1 MNALLDAAL
10 GYAARGIPVS
20 PIHWPHPTTSGAAL
34 ACSCPR
40 GRYCDRP
47 AKHPLVWH
55 GVKDA
60 TTSPAQLQRWWQ
72 RWPDANIGLATG
84 IVFDAL
90 DIDGL
95 AGMAALREQLP
106 TVGRRHPGP
115 LVATGG
121 GGWHYWYAPAGFG
134 NRPPRALSHVD
145 WRGLGGSVLAPPSR
159 HASGGR
165 YRWLR
170 TLDQASLP
178 EVPAALRALLQLH
191 RPPVSPSTPGMFRP
205 AELGHPYAQRAL
217 AAELAILAQARPH
230 SRNRT
235 LNRCAF
241 KVYRYVAGGL
251 LDEQQVT
258 TALTTVARSIGLGA
272 AEVARTLASARTA
285 AGAFPRG
292 LPARPDHGQGGA

>member
-1 MNALLDAAL
+1 LSSLLDAAL
-10 GYAARGIPVS
+10 AYAARGIPVY
-20 PIHWPHPTTSGAAL
+20 PIHWPRPAPGRTSL
-34 ACSCPR
+34 ACSCPH
-40 GRYCDRP
+40 GRSCDRP

-60 TTSPAQLQRWWQ
+60 SRDPAQLARWWQ
-72 RWPDANIGLATG
+72 RWPQANIGLATG

-90 DIDGL
+90 DVDGL
-95 AGMAALREQLP
+95 QGMAALRQQLP

-121 GGWHYWYAPAGFG
+121 GGWHYWYAPSGLG
-134 NRPPRALSHVD
+134 NRPPRGRTHVD

-159 HASGGR
+159 HLSGGR

-170 TLDQASLP
+170 TLDQAPLP
-178 EVPAALRALLQLH
+178 EVPPGLGALLEPQQ
-191 RPPVSPSTPGMFRP
+191 PPASPSLSTRP
-205 AELGHPYAQRAL
+205 AELDHPYAQQAL
-217 AAELAILAQARPH
+217 AAELAILHQARPR

-251 LDEQQVT
+251 LDEEETT
-258 TALTTVARSIGLGA
+258 TALTTVARSLGLGA
-272 AEVARTLASARTA
+272 AEVRRTLASARTA
-285 AGAFPRG
+285 ACAFPRG
-292 LPARPDHGQGGA
+292 LPPAPHQERTP

>member
-1 MNALLDAAL
+1 MNPLLTVAR
-10 GYAARGIPVS
+10 GYAARGIPVY
-20 PIHWPHPTTSGAAL
+20 PVHWPRPNAGGAAL
-34 ACSCPR
+34 GYSCPR
-40 GRYCDRP
+40 GHYCDRP
-47 AKHPLVWH
+47 AKYPLVWH

-60 TTSPAQLQRWWQ
+60 SLDPTQLARWWQ
-72 RWPDANIGLATG
+72 RWPQANIGLATG

-95 AGMAALREQLP
+95 QGMAALRQHLA

-121 GGWHYWYAPAGFG
+121 GGWHYWYAPSGLG
-134 NRPPRALSHVD
+134 NRPPRGLSHVD

-159 HASGGR
+159 HTSGGH

-170 TLDQASLP
+170 TVDQSPLP
-178 EVPAALRALLQLH
+178 EVPAALRALLEPHQ
-191 RPPVSPSTPGMFRP
+191 PPASPSPLGTLRP
-205 AELGHPYAQRAL
+205 AELGHPYAQQAL
-217 AAELAILAQARPH
+217 AAELAILQQARPR

-258 TALTTVARSIGLGA
+258 AALTTVARSLGLGA
-272 AEVARTLASARTA
+272 AEVRRTLASARTA
-285 AGAFPRG
+285 ACAFPRG
-292 LPARPDHGQGGA
+292 LPARPEHGEGGA